1 MVKKIAIYCVL
12 ALLLSIFAA
21 GMVERRNAVMTPG
34 FCACVYAHDG
44 WIYSVDFDAP
54 NKVARVFRVNESGKQ
69 LSEITLNAQTKDTV
83 FNYDTLYYD
92 KISDQVYFH
101 AAEFITATGMLTSER
116 IYRCDFEKG
125 AITAVWNVPI
135 DDSEPRNYNYIKSYR
150 VLGDTLEY
158 LTDTSEGY
166 GVYHLEAGSTEMRSI
181 REVTNLDSAELSK
194 FGFDGQGRV
203 CAFSCAAGVYYETEE
218 GILRPVTG
226 TEDVWGHYY
235 SPVWRE
241 NEISW
246 MDVSANKMLTYHTGD
261 GSITAQPLPHTHVPH
276 GV

>member
-116 IYRCDFEKG
+116 IYR
-125 AITAVWNVPI
+125 
-135 DDSEPRNYNYIKSYR
+135 
-150 VLGDTLEY
+150 
-158 LTDTSEGY
+158 
-166 GVYHLEAGSTEMRSI
+166 
-181 REVTNLDSAELSK
+181 
-194 FGFDGQGRV
+194 
-203 CAFSCAAGVYYETEE
+203 
-218 GILRPVTG
+218 
-226 TEDVWGHYY
+226 
-235 SPVWRE
+235 
-241 NEISW
+241 
-246 MDVSANKMLTYHTGD
+246 
-261 GSITAQPLPHTHVPH
+261 
-276 GV
+276 